1 MASIIELEDHI
12 NYLKEHDPQSYKLF
26 KRVYN
31 VYFGTG
37 TMKIPNGMKHK
48 VLEYFG
54 QKNNF
59 GEFTETLEHVLHRIE
74 NQKIVKI
81 FNKWSSEGALFNHI
95 RTQRPGMDKLDLKSQ
110 KDQIN
115 KLIIKSKTNCDF
127 CNVEKYTPEDVFGR
141 VTGKHS
147 VTAANIAKYDVWS
160 SLVVFNN
167 HNPLEFS
174 LKELSD
180 YINTGFKWFEKVFL
194 ENEEYKFP
202 FFVWNCLYKAGASQ
216 IHGHA
221 QILMSKDISYAKTE
235 SMKKTHETYQNKNKT
250 DYFQDIYKIHDS
262 LGLAHEIDDVKLYAP
277 ITPTKEKE
285 IIISPLESP
294 FTSENAKKVIFNVLR
309 YFIDVLGV
317 HSYNMAIYC
326 PPLNN
331 DSYLPYLIKIVDRG
345 TILKPTADIGGMELF
360 GSTVI
365 ADDPYNLI
373 QNIKEY
379 I

>member
-1 MASIIELEDHI
+1 MASIIELGDRI
-12 NYLKEHDPQSYKLF
+12 KYLKEHDSQSYKLF
-26 KRVYN
+26 KRVYK
-31 VYFGTG
+31 VYFETG
-37 TMKIPNGMKHK
+37 TMKIPDGMKNK
-48 VLEYFG
+48 ILGYFG
-54 QKNNF
+54 QKNES
-59 GEFTETLEHVLHRIE
+59 GEFIETIDQVVNRIE

-81 FNKWSSEGALFNHI
+81 FNKWSGEGALFNHI
-95 RTQRPGMDKLDLKSQ
+95 RTQRPGMDKLDIKTQ

-115 KLIIKSKTNCDF
+115 KLIIDSKANCDF
-127 CNVEKYTPEDVFGR
+127 CNAEKYTPEDVFGR
-141 VTGKHS
+141 VIGEHS

-167 HNPLEFS
+167 HNPLEFN
-174 LKELSD
+174 LEELSD

-235 SMKKTHETYQNKNKT
+235 SMKKTHETYQNKNNT

-262 LGLAHEIDDVKLYAP
+262 LGLVHEIGDVKLYAP

-285 IIISPLESP
+285 IIINPLESP
-294 FTSENAKKVIFNVLR
+294 FTSKNAKKVIFNILR
-309 YFIDVLGV
+309 YFIDALGV

-331 DSYLPYLIKIVDRG
+331 NSYFPYLIKIVDRG
-345 TILKPTADIGGMELF
+345 TILKPTADIGGMELY

-365 ADDPYNLI
+365 AEDPYNLI
-373 QNIKEY
+373 HNIKEY
-379 I
+379 F